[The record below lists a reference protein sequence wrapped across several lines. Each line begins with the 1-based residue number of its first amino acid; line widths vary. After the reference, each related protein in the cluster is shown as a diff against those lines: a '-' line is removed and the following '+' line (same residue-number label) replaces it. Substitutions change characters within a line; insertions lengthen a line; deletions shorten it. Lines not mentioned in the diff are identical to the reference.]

1 LPPTF
6 IYFAAAVV
14 WIPLACLVWVAA
26 GVMALNRGTRRK
38 ALALA
43 LAMALTF
50 PTVFLFQAATA
61 PLVVAMVFGAA
72 WLSGILDPASK
83 VAHVITNGLV
93 IAMMSGTV
101 LLAFTIMLTVSIAG
115 FVEGWLLGWR
125 CGHGE
130 RFRDAIK
137 RGPTA
142 GVLRRL
148 GFKKLHHAS

>member
-1 LPPTF
+1 MPPTF
-6 IYFAAAVV
+6 IYFMALSV
-14 WIPLACLVWVAA
+14 WIPLACLVWFAA

-43 LAMALTF
+43 LAMATTF

-61 PLVVAMVFGAA
+61 PPIVALVLGAA
-72 WLSGILDPASK
+72 WLSGILDPAST
-83 VAHVITNGLV
+83 VTHVITNGLV
-93 IAMMSGTV
+93 IAMVSGTV
-101 LLAFTIMLTVSIAG
+101 LLAFIIMLTMSIAG
-115 FVEGWLLGWR
+115 FAEGWLLGWR
-125 CGHGE
+125 CGHGG

-148 GFKKLHHAS
+148 GFKKLRHAS